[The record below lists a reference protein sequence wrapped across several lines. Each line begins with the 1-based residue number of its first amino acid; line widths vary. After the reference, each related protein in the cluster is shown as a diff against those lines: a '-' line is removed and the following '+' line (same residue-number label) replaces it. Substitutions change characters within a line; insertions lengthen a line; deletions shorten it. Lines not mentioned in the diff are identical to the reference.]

1 MHTRMEIDL
10 ADSIKAAQDELV
22 NVSVE
27 EKACF
32 MMQGM
37 LHYTVYLF
45 CNLVG
50 LLKAVTQVPY
60 SHSSQLHHLVT
71 CITYT
76 SELPGSP
83 LIATTTRNEL
93 IFFCRNCHT

>member
-1 MHTRMEIDL
+1 MDTDL

-37 LHYTVYLF
+37 LHYSKYLF
-45 CNLVG
+45 YNLLG

-60 SHSSQLHHLVT
+60 SHSCQLHHLVT
-71 CITYT
+71 GINHIQVSY
-76 SELPGSP
+76 LD
-83 LIATTTRNEL
+83 L
-93 IFFCRNCHT
+93 HY